1 MPRTDRHAAITG
13 WGMAVPDAILSNADL
28 ERMVETT
35 DDWIVS
41 RTGIRERRI
50 AGPADSTT
58 SLSVEASREAIHRAG
73 LDASDI
79 DLIICATCT
88 SDQLLVNQASL
99 IQAELGGTCGA
110 FDIGAACSGFVYALS
125 VGSQFVQNGTAE
137 RVLVV
142 GVDTLTRYI
151 DFHDRSTCVLFGDGA
166 GAVVLEASTAARGLL
181 SSVLGADGSR
191 WASLFVPGWDWDAVE
206 VDAPVEE
213 GLPVLSD
220 GATALATVAPAI
232 APAVSSALTQRPS
245 LRPYPAMVMNGAEVY
260 RFAVKVF
267 AESTLQALEKA
278 GLTPDD
284 IDLFIP
290 HQANVRIIDAAARRL
305 HISPDRLMVNVD
317 RYGNTSAASVPM
329 ALYEAAEAGRL
340 ADGDNLICV
349 GFGAG
354 LSWAATAI
362 RWGTTGVARLE
373 R

>member
-1 MPRTDRHAAITG
+1 MSRSERHAAITG
-13 WGMAVPDAILSNADL
+13 WGMAVPDAILTNADL
-28 ERMVETT
+28 EQMVETT
-35 DDWIVS
+35 DEWIVS

-58 SLSVEASREAIHRAG
+58 SLSVKASREAIRRAG
-73 LDASDI
+73 LEPSEI

-99 IQAELGGTCGA
+99 IQAEIGGTCGA

-151 DFHDRSTCVLFGDGA
+151 DFRDRSTCVLFGDGA
-166 GAVVLEASTAARGLL
+166 GAVILEASTEARGLL

-191 WASLFVPGWDWDAVE
+191 WQSLFVPGWDWAAAANADVSA
-206 VDAPVEE
+206 AGAMP
-213 GLPVLSD
+213 GLSD
-220 GATALATVAPAI
+220 GATALATMTPATS
-232 APAVSSALTQRPS
+232 PALTNRPS
-245 LRPYPAMVMNGAEVY
+245 LPPYPAMIMNGTEVY

-267 AESTLQALEKA
+267 AESALQALEKA
-278 GLTPDD
+278 GLTPEDV
-284 IDLFIP
+284 DLFIP

-305 HISPDRLMVNVD
+305 KISLDRLMVNVD

-340 ADGDNLICV
+340 ADGDNLVCV